1 MKKLVIL
8 VLTIVTAMC
17 FVFSACFDNSGTTTG
32 GNTGEHTQQSG
43 DNNNQNE
50 DGDIGDDNS
59 QSDGEGD
66 NKDEQPDDGNKDD
79 NQGSG
84 EDNEDSDNI
93 GDNQQGEQGG
103 QESDGDTD
111 DNNELVNTYQDIVD
125 ALKTRLAEIKRTD
138 RDLIEIIS
146 IYIDNGRFACVAK
159 NNNEN
164 GATYAYRFLTIYA
177 DNIDEVTS
185 EEILEANKSLFQ
197 IVGRNYNKGAE
208 TYETNPELL
217 EAMTKKLVGEDYEII
232 TAGLTEPDNAIN
244 LGNYVFRFYALLK
257 NKETKQICT
266 YETGVTIDEAKVF
279 NRTVYETVL
288 NSDYENFKISNN
300 NALVVLYG
308 SEVYEL
314 ECERVEEAKKAAENK

>member
-50 DGDIGDDNS
+50 DGDTGDDNS
-59 QSDGEGD
+59 QSDGEDD

-84 EDNEDSDNI
+84 EDNEDSDNT

-103 QESDGDTD
+103 QEPDGDTY

-138 RDLIEIIS
+138 RDLIEILS
-146 IYIDNGRFACVAK
+146 LYIDDGLFACVAK
-159 NNNEN
+159 NNNKNGVTRTYLFKVYADTVNEVTPQAIL
-164 GATYAYRFLTIYA
+164 GATKIAQGDA
-177 DNIDEVTS
+177 D
-185 EEILEANKSLFQ
+185 
-197 IVGRNYNKGAE
+197 YNNGVK

-217 EAMTKKLVGEDYEII
+217 EEMTKKLVGEDYEII
-232 TAGLTEPDNAIN
+232 VGGLTEPNNSLN
-244 LGNYVFRFYALLK
+244 LGNYFFNCVALLK
-257 NKETKQICT
+257 NKLTKQICT
-266 YETGVTIDEAKVF
+266 YKTEVTIDEAKVF
-279 NRTVYETVL
+279 NGKAYETVL
-288 NSDYENFKISNN
+288 NSDSDNFKKSNN
-300 NALVVLYG
+300 EAPVVLNG

-314 ECERVEEAKKAAENK
+314 ECERVEEAKKTAENK